1 MSSLLD
7 KINGA
12 KRTVFWTAPRE
23 LFPLHRLITRKK
35 KELSSCKEYDRKLL
49 LCAELESLCE
59 LKLAILASK
68 KAGR

>member
-7 KINGA
+7 KISRA

-23 LFPLHRLITRKK
+23 LFSLHRLITRKK

-49 LCAELESLCE
+49 ICAELESLYE
-59 LKLAILASK
+59 LKLVILASGK
-68 KAGR
+68 KD